1 MKYRLTL
8 GLAGAALAA
17 TALTGCGS
25 SSSSSGSSGSSG
37 KVTLTFSSYA
47 WQPATVAAN
56 KTIVA
61 DWNSSHPDIQV
72 QYITVDPDSVHDKL
86 VTQFSSHTAPD
97 IIHDEADDIAGFAQ
111 QGYLLNLNS
120 LLPADLKSGIPQGV
134 WNSVTIKGGVY
145 GLPSL
150 LQSYVV
156 FANTALLK
164 ADGVTLPTT
173 ANPWTWEQFEA
184 AAKQATKGGAYGVGW
199 GLKQPVSTVI
209 SMALNY
215 GGQFFYTNNGQTTV
229 QFNSAEQQVPET
241 IHNMIFQDKSIAPST
256 VTEGGSDVLPGF
268 LGGKYAM
275 IVGGNYL
282 TQQIL
287 QDQSSTFQWTMLP
300 LLKGDS
306 QDQMADP
313 QTYSIARQSQHPQ
326 QAMQFLDYFLNA
338 EHLSQL
344 AQGDWL
350 APSSTAAQA
359 QLLTDTKGQDG
370 WTAVADSV
378 KSLVN
383 SPTSQLAAYPQWKE
397 QIATPAFQA
406 YLAGSITLQ
415 QLGQKLTSG
424 WSQVSGGN

>member
-1 MKYRLTL
+1 MKYRLMT
-8 GLAGAALAA
+8 GLAATALAA
-17 TALTGCGS
+17 TALTGC
-25 SSSSSGSSGSSG
+25 SSSSGSTASSG
-37 KVTLTFSSYA
+37 GKITLTFSSYA

-61 DWNSSHPDIQV
+61 DWNASHPNIQV
-72 QYITVDPDSVHDKL
+72 QYITVDADSVHDKL

-111 QGYLLNLNS
+111 QGYLDKLED

-134 WNSVTIKGGVY
+134 WSSTTINGSIY
-145 GLPSL
+145 GIPSL

-156 FANTALLK
+156 FANTTLLQQ
-164 ADGVTLPTT
+164 AGVTLPTT
-173 ANPWTWEQFEA
+173 SNPWTWQQFEA
-184 AAKQATKGGAYGVGW
+184 AAKQTTKGGVYGVGW
-199 GLKQPVSTVI
+199 GLKAPVSTVI

-215 GGQFFYTNNGQTTV
+215 GGQFFYTSGGKTTV
-229 QFNSAEQQVPET
+229 QFNAAEQQVPET
-241 IHNMIFQDKSIAPST
+241 IHTMIYQDKSIAPST
-256 VTEGGSDVLPGF
+256 VTESGSDVLPGF

-287 QDQSSTFQWTMLP
+287 QDQPAGFKWTMLP
-300 LLKGDS
+300 LLKGDT

-313 QTYSIARQSQHPQ
+313 QTYSISRQSQHPQ
-326 QAMQFLDYFLNA
+326 QAMQFLDYFLSA

-350 APSSTAAQA
+350 APSSTAAQQ
-359 QLLTDTKGQDG
+359 QLLADTKGQDG
-370 WTAVADSV
+370 WDAVTDSV

-383 SPTSQLAAYPQWKE
+383 SPTSQLSDYPQWKE
-397 QIATPAFQA
+397 QIATPALQA
-406 YLAGSITLQ
+406 YLANSITLD
-415 QLGQKLTSG
+415 QLAQKLTAGWTQVDTSG
-424 WSQVSGGN
+424 H

>member
-1 MKYRLTL
+1 MKYRLTT
-8 GLAGAALAA
+8 GVAAAALAA
-17 TALTGCGS
+17 TALAGC
-25 SSSSSGSSGSSG
+25 SSSSGSTSSSSG
-37 KVTLTFSSYA
+37 KITLTFSSYA
-47 WQPATVAAN
+47 WQTATVAAN
-56 KTIVA
+56 KKIVA
-61 DWNSSHPDIQV
+61 AWNASHPNIQV
-72 QYITVDPDSVHDKL
+72 QYITVDADSVHDKL

-111 QGYLLNLNS
+111 QGYLDNLNS

-134 WNSVTIKGGVY
+134 WDSATINGGIY
-145 GLPSL
+145 GVPSL

-164 ADGVTLPTT
+164 QDGITAPTT
-173 ANPWTWEQFEA
+173 ADPWTWQQFEA
-184 AAKQATKGGAYGVGW
+184 AAKQATKGGVYGVGW
-199 GLKQPVSTVI
+199 GLKAPVSTVI

-215 GGQFFYTNNGQTTV
+215 GGQFFYTNDGKTTV
-229 QFNSAEQQVPET
+229 QFNTAEQQVPET

-256 VTEGGSDVLPGF
+256 VTEDGSDVLPGF

-287 QDQSSTFQWTMLP
+287 QDKSAGFQWTMLP
-300 LLKGDS
+300 LLKGDT

-326 QAMQFLDYFLNA
+326 QAMQFLDYFLSA
-338 EHLSQL
+338 ENLSQL

-370 WTAVADSV
+370 WTSVADSV

-383 SPTSQLAAYPQWKE
+383 SPTSQLANYPQWKE
-397 QIATPAFQA
+397 QIATPALQA

-415 QLGQKLTSG
+415 QLGQKLTAG
-424 WSQVSGGN
+424 WNQVNGGS

>member
-1 MKYRLTL
+1 MKYRLTT
-8 GLAGAALAA
+8 GIAAAALAA
-17 TALTGCGS
+17 TALAGC
-25 SSSSSGSSGSSG
+25 SSSSGSSGSSG
-37 KVTLTFSSYA
+37 GKITLTFSSYA
-47 WQPATVAAN
+47 WQTATVAAN
-56 KTIVA
+56 KKIVA
-61 DWNSSHPDIQV
+61 EWNAAHPDIQV
-72 QYITVDPDSVHDKL
+72 QYITVDADSVHDKL

-111 QGYLLNLNS
+111 QGYLDKLDD

-134 WNSVTIKGGVY
+134 WDSATINGSVY
-145 GLPSL
+145 GIPSL

-164 ADGVTLPTT
+164 QDGVTLPTT
-173 ANPWTWEQFEA
+173 ENPWTWQQFEA
-184 AAKQATKGGAYGVGW
+184 AAKQTTKSGVYGVGW
-199 GLKQPVSTVI
+199 GLKSPVSTVI

-215 GGQFFYTNNGQTTV
+215 GGKFFYGSGDQAAV

-241 IHNMIFQDKSIAPST
+241 IHNMIYQDKSIAPST
-256 VTEGGSDVLPGF
+256 VTEAGSDVLPGF

-287 QDQSSTFQWTMLP
+287 QDKSSGFQWTMLP
-300 LLKGDS
+300 LLKGDT

-326 QAMQFLDYFLNA
+326 QAMQFLDYFLSA
-338 EHLSQL
+338 EHLSEL

-350 APSSTAAQA
+350 APSSTAAQQ

-370 WTAVADSV
+370 WNAVADSV

-383 SPTSQLAAYPQWKE
+383 SPTSQLSNYPQWKE
-397 QIATPAFQA
+397 QIATPALQA
-406 YLAGSITLQ
+406 YLANSITLQ

-424 WSQVSGGN
+424 WTQVNGSGN

>member
-1 MKYRLTL
+1 MKYRLTT
-8 GLAGAALAA
+8 GVAAAALAA
-17 TALTGCGS
+17 TALAGCSSSGS
-25 SSSSSGSSGSSG
+25 SSSSSGG
-37 KVTLTFSSYA
+37 KITLTFSSYA
-47 WQPATVAAN
+47 WQTATVAAN
-56 KTIVA
+56 KKIVA
-61 DWNSSHPDIQV
+61 DWNASHPDIQV
-72 QYITVDPDSVHDKL
+72 QYITVDADSVHDKL

-111 QGYLLNLNS
+111 QGYLDKLDD
-120 LLPADLKSGIPQGV
+120 LLPADLKTGIPQGV
-134 WNSVTIKGGVY
+134 WDSTTINGGIY
-145 GLPSL
+145 GIPSL

-164 ADGVTLPTT
+164 QDGVTPPTT
-173 ANPWTWEQFEA
+173 ADPWTWQQFEA
-184 AAKQATKGGAYGVGW
+184 AAKQATKGGVYGVGW
-199 GLKQPVSTVI
+199 GLKSPVSTVI
-209 SMALNY
+209 SMALNF
-215 GGQFFYTNNGQTTV
+215 GGKFFYTNNGQTTL
-229 QFNSAEQQVPET
+229 QFDSAEQQVPET
-241 IHNMIFQDKSIAPST
+241 IHNMLFQDKSIAPST
-256 VTEGGSDVLPGF
+256 ITESGTDVLPGF

-282 TQQIL
+282 SQQIL
-287 QDQSSTFQWTMLP
+287 QDKSAGFQWTMLP
-300 LLKGDS
+300 LLKGDT

-359 QLLTDTKGQDG
+359 QLLADTKGQDG
-370 WTAVADSV
+370 WAAVADSV